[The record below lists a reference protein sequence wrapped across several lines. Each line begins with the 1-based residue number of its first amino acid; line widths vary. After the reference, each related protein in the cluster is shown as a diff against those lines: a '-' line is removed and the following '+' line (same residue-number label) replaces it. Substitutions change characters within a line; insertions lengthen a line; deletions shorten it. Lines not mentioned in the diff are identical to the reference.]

1 MAIKDWYK
9 LTFQIESD
17 LEEIIIWQ
25 LNELGIFSFSFEY
38 LIKTENK
45 KEVNIWLPIDDWGKT
60 SRSGF
65 EKIISKLLNI
75 NDPKNQFFDW
85 SIIKE
90 EDWLTSWKKYWAPA
104 LVGNH
109 LLILP
114 CWINLNEKFK
124 DKQIIKIDPGAAFGT
139 GSHPSTYLCLEKMEN
154 ILFTDKK
161 VLDIGSGSGILS
173 VAARLLGAKEVCAVD
188 NDYLAINST
197 NSNFQLNFGNLKNL
211 NTYLGSFNE
220 VILKNQLKQF
230 DFVLCNIL
238 AEVIKEMIPNIYKCL
253 RNNGEVIF
261 SGILNSQKDE
271 IIQTLI
277 KNDLNLLD
285 VSTRKDWACIT
296 AKKPAIQPKYKFFLW
311 ILFNTFYCVIFYFKI
326 SHIVLIDVKNV
337 FDRY

>member
-9 LTFQIESD
+9 LTFLIESD
-17 LEEIIIWQ
+17 SEEMIIWK

-38 LIKTENK
+38 LIKNEYK
-45 KEVNIWLPIDDWGKT
+45 KEVNIWLPVDDWGES
-60 SRSGF
+60 SRCYF

-75 NDPKNQFFDW
+75 DAPRNQFFDW

-90 EDWLTSWKKYWAPA
+90 EDWLTSWKKYWAPE

-114 CWINLNEKFK
+114 CWMNLNEKFK
-124 DKQIIKIDPGAAFGT
+124 DKKIIKIDPGAAFGT

-154 ILFTDKK
+154 ILFSDKK

-197 NSNFQLNFGNLKNL
+197 KSNFQLNFGNLNKL

-220 VILKNQLKQF
+220 VILKNQLEQF

-238 AEVIKEMIPNIYKCL
+238 AEVIKGMIPNIYKCL

-271 IIQTLI
+271 IIKILI
-277 KNDLNLLD
+277 QHDLKLLD
-285 VSTRKDWACIT
+285 VSTRKDWACISAQKASNST
-296 AKKPAIQPKYKFFLW
+296 
-311 ILFNTFYCVIFYFKI
+311 
-326 SHIVLIDVKNV
+326 
-337 FDRY
+337 

>member
-17 LEEIIIWQ
+17 SEEIIIWK

-38 LIKTENK
+38 LIKTENN
-45 KEVNIWLPIDDWGKT
+45 KEVNIWLPINEWDKS
-60 SRSGF
+60 SRSDF
-65 EKIISKLLNI
+65 ENIILTLLGIHDSKN
-75 NDPKNQFFDW
+75 KFFDW

-90 EDWLTSWKKYWAPA
+90 EDWLTSWKKYWAPE
-104 LVGNH
+104 LVGNN

-114 CWINLNEKFK
+114 CWINLNETFK
-124 DKQIIKIDPGAAFGT
+124 DKKIIKIDPGAAFGT

-154 ILFTDKK
+154 ILFSDKK

-173 VAARLLGAKEVCAVD
+173 IAARLLGAKEVCAID
-188 NDYLAINST
+188 SDYLAINST
-197 NSNFQLNFGNLKNL
+197 KNNFNLNFGNLNDFH
-211 NTYLGSFNE
+211 TYLGTFNE
-220 VILKNQLKQF
+220 VISKNKLKQF

-271 IIQTLI
+271 ILKILVQNNL
-277 KNDLNLLD
+277 KLLD
-285 VSTRKDWACIT
+285 VSSRKDWVCIS
-296 AKKPAIQPKYKFFLW
+296 AQKA
-311 ILFNTFYCVIFYFKI
+311 
-326 SHIVLIDVKNV
+326 S
-337 FDRY
+337 

>member
-9 LTFQIESD
+9 LTFLIESD
-17 LEEIIIWQ
+17 SEEMIIWK

-38 LIKTENK
+38 LMKNENK
-45 KEVNIWLPIDDWGKT
+45 KEVNIWLPVDDWGES
-60 SRSGF
+60 SRCDF

-75 NDPKNQFFDW
+75 NAPKNQFFDW

-90 EDWLTSWKKYWAPA
+90 EDWLTSWKKYWAPE

-114 CWINLNEKFK
+114 CWMNLNEKFK
-124 DKQIIKIDPGAAFGT
+124 DKKIIKIDPGAAFGT

-154 ILFTDKK
+154 IFFSDKK
-161 VLDIGSGSGILS
+161 ILDIGSGSGILS
-173 VAARLLGAKEVCAVD
+173 VAARLLGAKEVYAVD

-197 NSNFQLNFGNLKNL
+197 KSNFQLNFGDLNNLS
-211 NTYLGSFNE
+211 TYLGSFNE

-230 DFVLCNIL
+230 DLVLCNIL
-238 AEVIKEMIPNIYKCL
+238 AEVIKGMIPNIYKCL

-271 IIQTLI
+271 IIKILI
-277 KNDLNLLD
+277 QNDLKLLD
-285 VSTRKDWACIT
+285 VSTRKDWACIS
-296 AKKPAIQPKYKFFLW
+296 AQKPSGPAQ
-311 ILFNTFYCVIFYFKI
+311 V
-326 SHIVLIDVKNV
+326 
-337 FDRY
+337 

>member
-9 LTFQIESD
+9 LTFLIESD
-17 LEEIIIWQ
+17 SEEMIIWK

-38 LIKTENK
+38 LIKNENK
-45 KEVNIWLPIDDWGKT
+45 KEVNIWLPVDDWGES
-60 SRSGF
+60 SRCDF

-75 NDPKNQFFDW
+75 NAPKNQFFDW

-90 EDWLTSWKKYWAPA
+90 EDWLTSWKKYWAPE
-104 LVGNH
+104 LVGNQ

-114 CWINLNEKFK
+114 CWMNLNEKFK
-124 DKQIIKIDPGAAFGT
+124 DKKIIKIDPGAAFGT

-154 ILFTDKK
+154 ISFSDKK
-161 VLDIGSGSGILS
+161 ILDIGSGSGILS
-173 VAARLLGAKEVCAVD
+173 VAARLLGAKEVYAVD

-197 NSNFQLNFGNLKNL
+197 KSNFQLNFGGLNNL

-220 VILKNQLKQF
+220 VILKNQLTQF

-238 AEVIKEMIPNIYKCL
+238 AEVIKGMIPNIYKCL

-271 IIQTLI
+271 IIKILI
-277 KNDLNLLD
+277 QNDLKLLD
-285 VSTRKDWACIT
+285 VSTRKDWACISAQKASNPT
-296 AKKPAIQPKYKFFLW
+296 
-311 ILFNTFYCVIFYFKI
+311 
-326 SHIVLIDVKNV
+326 
-337 FDRY
+337 

>member
-9 LTFQIESD
+9 LTFLIESD
-17 LEEIIIWQ
+17 SEEIIIWK

-38 LIKTENK
+38 LIKNENK
-45 KEVNIWLPIDDWGKT
+45 KEVNIWLPIDDWGES

-75 NDPKNQFFDW
+75 NAPKNQFFDW

-90 EDWLTSWKKYWAPA
+90 EDWLTSWKKYWAPE

-109 LLILP
+109 FLILP
-114 CWINLNEKFK
+114 CWMNLNEKFK

-154 ILFTDKK
+154 ILFSDKK

-197 NSNFQLNFGNLKNL
+197 KSNFQLNFGNLNNL

-238 AEVIKEMIPNIYKCL
+238 AEVIKGMIPNIYKCL

-271 IIQTLI
+271 IIKILI
-277 KNDLNLLD
+277 QNDLKLLD
-285 VSTRKDWACIT
+285 VSTRKDWACIS
-296 AKKPAIQPKYKFFLW
+296 AQKSQQSNLSISFSYRYSLIHFIVSFF
-311 ILFNTFYCVIFYFKI
+311 TSK
-326 SHIVLIDVKNV
+326 SHIST
-337 FDRY
+337 

>member
-9 LTFQIESD
+9 LTFLIESD
-17 LEEIIIWQ
+17 SEEMIIWK

-38 LIKTENK
+38 LIKNENK
-45 KEVNIWLPIDDWGKT
+45 KEVNIWLPVDDWGET
-60 SRSGF
+60 SRCDF

-75 NDPKNQFFDW
+75 NAPKNQFFDW

-90 EDWLTSWKKYWAPA
+90 EDWLTSWKKYWKPE

-114 CWINLNEKFK
+114 CWMNLNEKFK
-124 DKQIIKIDPGAAFGT
+124 DKKIIKIDPGAAFGT

-154 ILFTDKK
+154 IFFSDKK
-161 VLDIGSGSGILS
+161 ILDIGSGSGILS
-173 VAARLLGAKEVCAVD
+173 VAARLLGAKEVYAVD

-197 NSNFQLNFGNLKNL
+197 KSNFQLNFGDLNNL
-211 NTYLGSFNE
+211 NTYLGTFNE
-220 VILKNQLKQF
+220 VILKNQLTQF

-238 AEVIKEMIPNIYKCL
+238 AEVIKGMIPNIYKCL

-271 IIQTLI
+271 IIKILI
-277 KNDLNLLD
+277 KNDLKLLD
-285 VSTRKDWACIT
+285 VTTRKDWACISVQKASNST
-296 AKKPAIQPKYKFFLW
+296 
-311 ILFNTFYCVIFYFKI
+311 
-326 SHIVLIDVKNV
+326 
-337 FDRY
+337 

>member
-9 LTFQIESD
+9 VTFLIESD
-17 LEEIIIWQ
+17 SEEIIIWK

-38 LIKTENK
+38 LIKNQNK
-45 KEVNIWLPIDDWGKT
+45 KEVHIWLPIDNWGES
-60 SRSGF
+60 SRNSF

-75 NDPKNQFFDW
+75 NDPLNQFFNW

-90 EDWLTSWKKYWAPA
+90 EDWLTSWKKYWEPE

-109 LLILP
+109 FLVLP
-114 CWINLNEKFK
+114 CWINLDKKFK
-124 DKQIIKIDPGAAFGT
+124 DKRIIKIDPGAAFGT

-154 ILFTDKK
+154 SLFFDKK
-161 VLDIGSGSGILS
+161 VLDIGSGSGILT

-238 AEVIKEMIPNIYKCL
+238 AEVIKEMIPNIYNCL

-271 IIQTLI
+271 IIKILI
-277 KNDLNLLD
+277 QNDLKLLD
-285 VSTRKDWACIT
+285 VSTRKDWACISAQKAGDPT
-296 AKKPAIQPKYKFFLW
+296 
-311 ILFNTFYCVIFYFKI
+311 
-326 SHIVLIDVKNV
+326 
-337 FDRY
+337 

>member
-9 LTFQIESD
+9 LTFLIESD
-17 LEEIIIWQ
+17 SEEMIIWK

-38 LIKTENK
+38 LIKNENK
-45 KEVNIWLPIDDWGKT
+45 KEVNIWLPVDDWGDS
-60 SRSGF
+60 SRCNF

-75 NDPKNQFFDW
+75 NAPKNQFFDW

-90 EDWLTSWKKYWAPA
+90 EDWLTSWKKYWAPE

-114 CWINLNEKFK
+114 CWMNLNEKFK
-124 DKQIIKIDPGAAFGT
+124 DKKIIKIDPGAAFGT

-154 ILFTDKK
+154 IFFSDKK
-161 VLDIGSGSGILS
+161 ILDIGSGSGILS
-173 VAARLLGAKEVCAVD
+173 VAARLLGAKEVYAVD

-197 NSNFQLNFGNLKNL
+197 KSNFQLNFGDLNNL

-220 VILKNQLKQF
+220 VILKNQLTQF

-238 AEVIKEMIPNIYKCL
+238 AEVIKGMIPNIYKCL

-271 IIQTLI
+271 IIKILI
-277 KNDLNLLD
+277 QNDLKLLD
-285 VSTRKDWACIT
+285 VSTRKDWACISAQKASNPT
-296 AKKPAIQPKYKFFLW
+296 
-311 ILFNTFYCVIFYFKI
+311 
-326 SHIVLIDVKNV
+326 
-337 FDRY
+337 

>member
-1 MAIKDWYK
+1 MAIKEWYK

-17 LEEIIIWQ
+17 SEEIIVWK

-45 KEVNIWLPIDDWGKT
+45 KAVNIWLPIDEWDDS
-60 SRSGF
+60 SRNDF
-65 EKIISKLLNI
+65 EEIISKLLNI
-75 NDPKNQFFDW
+75 NDYKNQLFNW

-90 EDWLTSWKKYWAPA
+90 EDWLTSWKKYWLPE
-104 LVGNH
+104 LVGNYF
-109 LLILP
+109 LILP

-139 GSHPSTYLCLEKMEN
+139 GSHPSTYLCLEKMEKM
-154 ILFTDKK
+154 LFPEKK

-173 VAARLLGAKEVCAVD
+173 IAARLLGAKEVSAID

-197 NSNFQLNFGNLKNL
+197 NSNFQLNFGSLNSL

-220 VILKNQLKQF
+220 VIFKYQLKKF

-253 RNNGEVIF
+253 RNNGEVVF

-271 IIQTLI
+271 IVRILIQNNL
-277 KNDLNLLD
+277 KLLD
-285 VSTRKDWACIT
+285 ISSRKDWVCIL
-296 AKKPAIQPKYKFFLW
+296 AKKASDI
-311 ILFNTFYCVIFYFKI
+311 T
-326 SHIVLIDVKNV
+326 
-337 FDRY
+337 

>member
-1 MAIKDWYK
+1 VEIKDWYK

-17 LEEIIIWQ
+17 SEEIIIWK

-38 LIKTENK
+38 FIKNENK
-45 KEVNIWLPIDDWGKT
+45 KEVNIWFPMVNWDES

-75 NDPKNQFFDW
+75 NTPNNKFFDW

-90 EDWLTSWKKYWAPA
+90 EDWLTSWKKYWAPE

-109 LLILP
+109 FLILP
-114 CWINLNEKFK
+114 CWINLNEKLK
-124 DKQIIKIDPGAAFGT
+124 DKKIIKIDPGAAFGT

-154 ILFTDKK
+154 SSFSDKK

-197 NSNFQLNFGNLKNL
+197 KSNFQLNFGNLNRL
-211 NTYLGSFNE
+211 NTCLGSFNE
-220 VILKNQLKQF
+220 VIFKNQLEQF

-238 AEVIKEMIPNIYKCL
+238 AEVIKGMIPNIYKCL

-271 IIQTLI
+271 IIKILI
-277 KNDLNLLD
+277 QNNLKLLD
-285 VSTRKDWACIT
+285 VSTRKDWVCIS
-296 AKKPAIQPKYKFFLW
+296 AQKASDPY
-311 ILFNTFYCVIFYFKI
+311 
-326 SHIVLIDVKNV
+326 
-337 FDRY
+337 

>member
-17 LEEIIIWQ
+17 SEEIIIWK

-38 LIKTENK
+38 LVKTENN
-45 KEVNIWLPIDDWGKT
+45 KEVNIWLPMNEWDKS
-60 SRSGF
+60 SRSDF
-65 EKIISKLLNI
+65 ENIILTLLGIHDSKN
-75 NDPKNQFFDW
+75 KFFDW

-90 EDWLTSWKKYWAPA
+90 EDWLTSWKKYWAPE
-104 LVGNH
+104 LVGNN

-114 CWINLNEKFK
+114 CWINLNKTFK
-124 DKQIIKIDPGAAFGT
+124 DKKIIKIDPGAAFGT

-154 ILFTDKK
+154 ILFSDKK

-173 VAARLLGAKEVCAVD
+173 IAARLLGAKEVFAID

-197 NSNFQLNFGNLKNL
+197 KNNFNLNFGNLNDFH
-211 NTYLGSFNE
+211 TYLGTFNE
-220 VILKNQLKQF
+220 VISKNKLKQF

-238 AEVIKEMIPNIYKCL
+238 AEVIKEMIPNIYNCL

-271 IIQTLI
+271 ILKILVQNNL
-277 KNDLNLLD
+277 KLLD
-285 VSTRKDWACIT
+285 VSSRKDWVCIS
-296 AKKPAIQPKYKFFLW
+296 AQKA
-311 ILFNTFYCVIFYFKI
+311 
-326 SHIVLIDVKNV
+326 S
-337 FDRY
+337 

>member
-17 LEEIIIWQ
+17 SEEIIIWK

-38 LIKTENK
+38 LMKNENK
-45 KEVNIWLPIDDWGKT
+45 KEVNIWLPINDWGES

-75 NDPKNQFFDW
+75 SDPQNQFFDW

-90 EDWLTSWKKYWAPA
+90 EDWLTSWKKYWAPE
-104 LVGNH
+104 LVGNNF
-109 LLILP
+109 LILP
-114 CWINLNEKFK
+114 CWINLNQKFK

-154 ILFTDKK
+154 ILFSDKK

-173 VAARLLGAKEVCAVD
+173 VAARLLGAEEVYAVD

-197 NSNFQLNFGNLKNL
+197 NSNFQLNFGDLNNL

-220 VILKNQLKQF
+220 VILKNQFKQF

-271 IIQTLI
+271 IIKILI
-277 KNDLNLLD
+277 KNNLKLLD
-285 VSTRKDWACIT
+285 VSTKKDWACISAQKT
-296 AKKPAIQPKYKFFLW
+296 
-311 ILFNTFYCVIFYFKI
+311 
-326 SHIVLIDVKNV
+326 S
-337 FDRY
+337 DRV

>member
-1 MAIKDWYK
+1 MATKDWYK

-17 LEEIIIWQ
+17 SEELIIWK

-45 KEVNIWLPIDDWGKT
+45 KEVNIWLPIDEWDESSKND
-60 SRSGF
+60 F
-65 EKIISKLLNI
+65 EKIISKLLN
-75 NDPKNQFFDW
+75 NNNSKNQFFDW

-90 EDWLTSWKKYWAPA
+90 EDWLTSWKKYWAPE

-109 LLILP
+109 FLILP
-114 CWINLNEKFK
+114 CWINLNEKFN

-154 ILFTDKK
+154 IIFSDKK

-173 VAARLLGAKEVCAVD
+173 IAAKLLGANEVCAVD

-197 NSNFQLNFGNLKNL
+197 NSNFQLNFGNLNNL

-220 VILKNQLKQF
+220 VILKHQLKKF

-261 SGILNSQKDE
+261 SGILNSQKEE
-271 IIQTLI
+271 IIKILI
-277 KNDLNLLD
+277 KNNLKLLN
-285 VSTRKDWACIT
+285 VSSRNDWVCISAQKT
-296 AKKPAIQPKYKFFLW
+296 INP
-311 ILFNTFYCVIFYFKI
+311 T
-326 SHIVLIDVKNV
+326 
-337 FDRY
+337 

>member
-1 MAIKDWYK
+1 METKDWYK
-9 LTFQIESD
+9 LTFLIESD
-17 LEEIIIWQ
+17 SEEIIIWK
-25 LNELGIFSFSFEY
+25 LNQLGIFSFSFEY
-38 LIKTENK
+38 LIKNENK
-45 KEVNIWLPIDDWGKT
+45 KEVNIWLPIDDWDES

-75 NDPKNQFFDW
+75 NPPNNKFFEW

-90 EDWLTSWKKYWAPA
+90 EDWLTSWKKYWAPE

-109 LLILP
+109 FLILP
-114 CWINLNEKFK
+114 CWINLNKKFK

-154 ILFTDKK
+154 ILFSDKK

-197 NSNFQLNFGNLKNL
+197 KSNFELNFGNLNKL

-220 VILKNQLKQF
+220 VILKNQLEQF

-238 AEVIKEMIPNIYKCL
+238 AEVIKGMIPNIYKCL

-271 IIQTLI
+271 IIKILI
-277 KNDLNLLD
+277 QHDLKLLD
-285 VSTRKDWACIT
+285 VSTRKDWACISAQKASNPT
-296 AKKPAIQPKYKFFLW
+296 
-311 ILFNTFYCVIFYFKI
+311 
-326 SHIVLIDVKNV
+326 
-337 FDRY
+337 

>member
-9 LTFQIESD
+9 LTFLIESD
-17 LEEIIIWQ
+17 SEEIIIWK
-25 LNELGIFSFSFEY
+25 LNDLGIFSFSFEY
-38 LIKTENK
+38 LIKNENK
-45 KEVNIWLPIDDWGKT
+45 KEVNIWLPINEWDKR
-60 SRSGF
+60 SRTGF
-65 EKIISKLLNI
+65 EKIICKLLNI
-75 NDPKNQFFDW
+75 NDAKNQFFQW
-85 SIIKE
+85 RIIKE
-90 EDWLTSWKKYWAPA
+90 EDWLTSWKKYWRPQ

-109 LLILP
+109 FLILP
-114 CWINLNEKFK
+114 CWIDLNEKFK

-154 ILFTDKK
+154 ILFSDKK

-271 IIQTLI
+271 IIKILI
-277 KNDLNLLD
+277 LNDLKLLD
-285 VSTRKDWACIT
+285 VSIRKDWVCISAQKT
-296 AKKPAIQPKYKFFLW
+296 CDP
-311 ILFNTFYCVIFYFKI
+311 T
-326 SHIVLIDVKNV
+326 
-337 FDRY
+337 

>member
-1 MAIKDWYK
+1 METKDWYK
-9 LTFQIESD
+9 LTFLIESD
-17 LEEIIIWQ
+17 SEEIIIWK

-38 LIKTENK
+38 LIKNENK
-45 KEVNIWLPIDDWGKT
+45 KEVNIWLPVDDWGDS
-60 SRSGF
+60 SRCDF

-75 NDPKNQFFDW
+75 NAPKNQFFDW
-85 SIIKE
+85 SIIKD
-90 EDWLTSWKKYWAPA
+90 EDWLTSWKKYWAPE

-114 CWINLNEKFK
+114 CWMNLNEKFK
-124 DKQIIKIDPGAAFGT
+124 DKKIIKIDPGAAFGT

-154 ILFTDKK
+154 ILFSDKK

-173 VAARLLGAKEVCAVD
+173 VAARLLGAKTVCAVD

-197 NSNFQLNFGNLKNL
+197 NSNFQLNFGNLNNL

-230 DFVLCNIL
+230 DFVFCNIL

-253 RNNGEVIF
+253 RNNGKVIF

-271 IIQTLI
+271 IIKLLI
-277 KNDLNLLD
+277 QNNLELLD
-285 VSTRKDWACIT
+285 VSTRKDWACISALKT
-296 AKKPAIQPKYKFFLW
+296 SSLA
-311 ILFNTFYCVIFYFKI
+311 
-326 SHIVLIDVKNV
+326 
-337 FDRY
+337 